1 MGSGAKKSR
10 PARDVVLI
18 LSYYVGKVGPIVDT
32 FLMSPQALQ
41 GTSPLTFTSRP
52 VRRTQTGP
60 PKGGEEN
67 EEVPSR
73 HGAAEWLP

>member
-10 PARDVVLI
+10 PARDAVLI
-18 LSYYVGKVGPIVDT
+18 ISYCVGKVGPIIDT
-32 FLMSPQALQ
+32 FLMPPQTLQ
-41 GTSPLTFTSRP
+41 GTSPLTFTSLP
-52 VRRTQTGP
+52 VRCTQTGP

-67 EEVPSR
+67 EEGPSR